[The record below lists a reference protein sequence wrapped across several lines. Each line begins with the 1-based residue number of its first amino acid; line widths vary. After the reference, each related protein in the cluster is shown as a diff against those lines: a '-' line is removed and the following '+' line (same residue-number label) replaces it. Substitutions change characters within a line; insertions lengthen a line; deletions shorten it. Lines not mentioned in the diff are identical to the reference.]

1 MREQLLSS
9 KMEAKRRRIF
19 IPIIIIISVISVGLL
34 IFTLVTWFKPPS
46 HDDSAVKGTPTVDE
60 HYLYG
65 TAQTGYDYV
74 IQMAANLY
82 QQENGDVNLYFTNPL
97 SNSVLLRCEII
108 DRDTDKVL
116 YKTGYIVPGEYIESV
131 NNSHVDNKAYN
142 VIVKVYAYVDE
153 SFESA
158 GTTELSLNLQPW

>member
-34 IFTLVTWFKPPS
+34 IFTLVTWFKPPV

-65 TAQTGYDYV
+65 TAQTSYDYV

-131 NNSHVDNKAYN
+131 NNSHVDNKAYD

-158 GTTELSLNLQPW
+158 GTTELSLKLQPW